1 MGLFDDV
8 VGAFLKGDAG
18 KYQAILSWVEEQGGI
33 QVLLEKL
40 QSGGLGAILS
50 TWLSNQQ
57 SNQSVSGEQVESALG
72 TNAVSD
78 LGQKL
83 GVDTSTASSL
93 LAEQLPKIIDALSPQ
108 GEVSPQAHNDLLSAG
123 MELLKGKLFPLSKRG
138 ARNAR
143 CIPFSSGVVL
153 IFERNRVS
161 MGQEPIYLG
170 NSWLSNSLLS
180 IWMAPFCCPI
190 TPFHLPLKMRL
201 PQLAPVA

>member
-1 MGLFDDV
+1 MGLFDEV

-57 SNQSVSGEQVESALG
+57 GNQPVSGEQLESALG
-72 TNAVSD
+72 K
-78 LGQKL
+78 KL

-108 GEVSPQAHNDLLSAG
+108 GEVSPQANNDLLSAG
-123 MELLKGKLFPLSKRG
+123 MELLKGKLFR
-138 ARNAR
+138 
-143 CIPFSSGVVL
+143 
-153 IFERNRVS
+153 
-161 MGQEPIYLG
+161 
-170 NSWLSNSLLS
+170 
-180 IWMAPFCCPI
+180 
-190 TPFHLPLKMRL
+190 
-201 PQLAPVA
+201 

>member
-1 MGLFDDV
+1 MSDNDTIVAQATPPGRGG
-8 VGAFLKGDAG
+8 VGILRISGFKAREVAETVLGKLPKPRYADYLPFKDADG
-18 KYQAILSWVEEQGGI
+18 SVLDQAILSWVEEQGGI

-57 SNQSVSGEQVESALG
+57 GNQSVSGEQLESALG

-108 GEVSPQAHNDLLSAG
+108 GEVSPQANNDLLSAG
-123 MELLKGKLFPLSKRG
+123 MELLKGKLFR
-138 ARNAR
+138 
-143 CIPFSSGVVL
+143 
-153 IFERNRVS
+153 
-161 MGQEPIYLG
+161 
-170 NSWLSNSLLS
+170 
-180 IWMAPFCCPI
+180 
-190 TPFHLPLKMRL
+190 
-201 PQLAPVA
+201 

>member
-1 MGLFDDV
+1 MGLFDEV

-57 SNQSVSGEQVESALG
+57 
-72 TNAVSD
+72 
-78 LGQKL
+78 

-108 GEVSPQAHNDLLSAG
+108 GEVSPQANNDLLSAG
-123 MELLKGKLFPLSKRG
+123 MELLKGKLFR
-138 ARNAR
+138 
-143 CIPFSSGVVL
+143 
-153 IFERNRVS
+153 
-161 MGQEPIYLG
+161 
-170 NSWLSNSLLS
+170 
-180 IWMAPFCCPI
+180 
-190 TPFHLPLKMRL
+190 
-201 PQLAPVA
+201 

>member
-1 MGLFDDV
+1 MGLFDEV

-50 TWLSNQQ
+50 TWLG
-57 SNQSVSGEQVESALG
+57 NQSVSGEQLESALG

-108 GEVSPQAHNDLLSAG
+108 GEVSPQANNDLLSAG
-123 MELLKGKLFPLSKRG
+123 MELLKGKLFR
-138 ARNAR
+138 
-143 CIPFSSGVVL
+143 
-153 IFERNRVS
+153 
-161 MGQEPIYLG
+161 
-170 NSWLSNSLLS
+170 
-180 IWMAPFCCPI
+180 
-190 TPFHLPLKMRL
+190 
-201 PQLAPVA
+201 

>member
-1 MGLFDDV
+1 MPDALRLSGLRKSCNVLNFHDF
-8 VGAFLKGDAG
+8 VGRIRRSRRIRQEAIRKGRRSSPPFLFLQSAILKGDAG

-57 SNQSVSGEQVESALG
+57 GNQSVSGEQLESALG

-108 GEVSPQAHNDLLSAG
+108 GEVSPQANNDLLSAG
-123 MELLKGKLFPLSKRG
+123 TELLKGKLFR
-138 ARNAR
+138 
-143 CIPFSSGVVL
+143 
-153 IFERNRVS
+153 
-161 MGQEPIYLG
+161 
-170 NSWLSNSLLS
+170 
-180 IWMAPFCCPI
+180 
-190 TPFHLPLKMRL
+190 
-201 PQLAPVA
+201 

>member
-72 TNAVSD
+72 TNAVFD

-108 GEVSPQAHNDLLSAG
+108 GEVSPQANNDLLSAG
-123 MELLKGKLFPLSKRG
+123 MELLKGKLFR
-138 ARNAR
+138 
-143 CIPFSSGVVL
+143 
-153 IFERNRVS
+153 
-161 MGQEPIYLG
+161 
-170 NSWLSNSLLS
+170 
-180 IWMAPFCCPI
+180 
-190 TPFHLPLKMRL
+190 
-201 PQLAPVA
+201 

>member
-50 TWLSNQQ
+50 TWLSNQQSNQQ

-108 GEVSPQAHNDLLSAG
+108 GEVSPQANNDLLSAG
-123 MELLKGKLFPLSKRG
+123 MELLKGKLFR
-138 ARNAR
+138 
-143 CIPFSSGVVL
+143 
-153 IFERNRVS
+153 
-161 MGQEPIYLG
+161 
-170 NSWLSNSLLS
+170 
-180 IWMAPFCCPI
+180 
-190 TPFHLPLKMRL
+190 
-201 PQLAPVA
+201 

>member
-57 SNQSVSGEQVESALG
+57 SNQSVSGEQLESALG

-123 MELLKGKLFPLSKRG
+123 MELLKGKLSAKQKGSTQCALHPPFP
-138 ARNAR
+138 
-143 CIPFSSGVVL
+143 SGVVL

>member
-1 MGLFDDV
+1 MGLFDEV

-57 SNQSVSGEQVESALG
+57 GNQPVSGEQLESALG

-83 GVDTSTASSL
+83 GVPV
-93 LAEQLPKIIDALSPQ
+93 QLPVYWQ
-108 GEVSPQAHNDLLSAG
+108 NNCRRLLMHSHR
-123 MELLKGKLFPLSKRG
+123 KVK
-138 ARNAR
+138 
-143 CIPFSSGVVL
+143 
-153 IFERNRVS
+153 
-161 MGQEPIYLG
+161 
-170 NSWLSNSLLS
+170 
-180 IWMAPFCCPI
+180 
-190 TPFHLPLKMRL
+190 
-201 PQLAPVA
+201 

>member
-1 MGLFDDV
+1 MGLFDEV

-50 TWLSNQQ
+50 TRLSNQQ
-57 SNQSVSGEQVESALG
+57 GNQSVSGEQLESALG

-78 LGQKL
+78 PAKL

-108 GEVSPQAHNDLLSAG
+108 GEVSPQANNDLLSAG
-123 MELLKGKLFPLSKRG
+123 MELLKGKLFR
-138 ARNAR
+138 
-143 CIPFSSGVVL
+143 
-153 IFERNRVS
+153 
-161 MGQEPIYLG
+161 
-170 NSWLSNSLLS
+170 
-180 IWMAPFCCPI
+180 
-190 TPFHLPLKMRL
+190 
-201 PQLAPVA
+201 

>member
-1 MGLFDDV
+1 MGLFDEV

-57 SNQSVSGEQVESALG
+57 GNQPVSGEQLESALG

-108 GEVSPQAHNDLLSAG
+108 GEVSPQAPPPPRKGKVTKKANNDLLSAG
-123 MELLKGKLFPLSKRG
+123 MELLKGKLFR
-138 ARNAR
+138 
-143 CIPFSSGVVL
+143 
-153 IFERNRVS
+153 
-161 MGQEPIYLG
+161 
-170 NSWLSNSLLS
+170 
-180 IWMAPFCCPI
+180 
-190 TPFHLPLKMRL
+190 
-201 PQLAPVA
+201 